1 MKVITYQLILFL
13 FFISCSSS
21 QEHQQKTEE
30 KIVEAETDST
40 ELEKEN
46 MVEEIDTT
54 IIDSVAL
61 GLIFESRNN
70 YVETVN
76 NISNLRN
83 KLADQYAQIS
93 DSVAQNRFLDSVSVN
108 FTERLLNDIVPYWYG
123 TVWAFEGHTAKPN
136 DGEIACGYFVSTT
149 LRDMG
154 LQLNRYDLAK
164 KAGAHEAQ
172 SIAIDQ
178 NNLSI
183 YKNIDYTNQPSFL
196 EDLSEGLYFVGL
208 DNHVGYIYKKGLQ
221 TYFLHSNYVDG
232 HVMIEYTQTSSAFL
246 SGVYYV
252 TKITHNTALM
262 KSWLQQQQM
271 FIYE

>member
-1 MKVITYQLILFL
+1 MKIITYQLILCIL
-13 FFISCSSS
+13 FSSCSSS
-21 QEHQQKTEE
+21 QEKSQQK
-30 KIVEAETDST
+30 ETISEVDST
-40 ELEKEN
+40 KLEQ
-46 MVEEIDTT
+46 EIVVDK
-54 IIDSVAL
+54 IDST
-61 GLIFESRNN
+61 LIDSIAIELNFTAGES
-70 YVETVN
+70 YTQTKS
-76 NISNLRN
+76 NISALRN
-83 KLADQYAQIS
+83 KLANKYTQIS
-93 DSVAQNRFLDSVSVN
+93 DSVAQNKFLDSISVT
-108 FTERLLNDIVPYWYG
+108 FTTRLLNDIVPYWYG

-154 LQLNRYDLAK
+154 LKLNRYDLAK

-183 YKNIDYTNQPSFL
+183 YENIDYTNQPPFL

-232 HVMIEYTQTSSAFL
+232 HVMIEYTKTSSAFL

-262 KSWLQQQQM
+262 KSWLQQKQM
-271 FIYE
+271 LIYE